1 MAHRFTTSG
10 HATRAVKRAL
20 RDAGLEA
27 RVHTTIQSTNDRT
40 GYVYS
45 TNVWPLGVADNKAHT
60 AALEAA
66 GWAVED
72 WDFFLGISTPITQ
85 D

>member
-1 MAHRFTTSG
+1 MTQRFTNSG

-20 RDAGLEA
+20 RNAGLEA
-27 RVHTTIQSTNDRT
+27 RVHTTIQSNNERT

-45 TNVWPLGVADNKAHT
+45 TNIWPRGAATNDAHT
-60 AALEAA
+60 AALESA